1 MKKKK
6 KAYLTKQRL
15 KLADEQYLLNE
26 EAECEAGRQ
35 SLYLIVFGAAFI
47 VVLLIIKSIY
57 F

>member
-1 MKKKK
+1 MKKKE

-15 KLADEQYLLNE
+15 KLADEQYMLNE
-26 EAECEAGRQ
+26 KAECEAGRQ